1 MRRPGGG
8 PARDI
13 NPRMPTA
20 PRPLRDGSLAE
31 QLGVTRVARLTGLDR
46 TGVEVA
52 SAVRPGAHVLQVT
65 NGKGPSFEEAVAGA
79 LLEAAE
85 LWAAEHARVD
95 AWDDAAA
102 LVDRYGAD
110 SIVPPEALAPERAEP
125 GWASLRLAWRAG
137 QELLGGDLAF
147 VPACA
152 VHCPPAGG
160 PLLGPAVVPWT
171 SNGMGAHEDRAAALL
186 HALLEVVERDLL
198 ARALP
203 EGFTEETLAARL
215 LDRRSLAR
223 AAPRT
228 GALTARLE
236 ERGFEVHLLDA
247 SSHDSD
253 GGAAL
258 PCAAAVLVDHALGP
272 VPLSAGY
279 ACRLGRDDAL
289 LAALLEAAQ
298 SRATEIHGAR
308 EDVARPRGREHAAR
322 REPPG
327 LGRSEGWAEEDDEVV
342 LAGAG
347 HRSSEQ
353 AKPGT
358 STFSTCTPAGASSA
372 TATARATPARRRRE
386 SRARTP
392 AAAPPSREVRTSG
405 MRPASRRGRVAASS
419 AARPVA
425 AWRSPSATS
434 SRAPWISV
442 ARDCAASRSA
452 ARSASSRP
460 RRQA

>member
-52 SAVRPGAHVLQVT
+52 SAIRPGAHVLQVT
-65 NGKGPSFEEAVAGA
+65 NGKGASFADATAGA
-79 LLEAAE
+79 LLEATE
-85 LWAAEHARVD
+85 LWAAERAVVD
-95 AWDDAAA
+95 VWDSAAGLA
-102 LVDRYGAD
+102 TRHGAGVL
-110 SIVPPEALAPERAEP
+110 VPPDALAPGEAEP
-125 GWASLRLAWRAG
+125 GWASLRLGWRAG
-137 QELLGGDLAF
+137 QDLLGGDLAF

-160 PLLGPAVVPWT
+160 PLLGPALVPWT
-171 SNGMGAHEDRAAALL
+171 SNGMGAHEDLAAALL
-186 HALLEVVERDLL
+186 HALLEVTERDLL

-203 EGFTEETLAARL
+203 EGFTEEALAARL

-223 AAPRT
+223 AAPRA
-228 GALTARLE
+228 GALAVRLE
-236 ERGFEVHLLDA
+236 ERGFGVHLLDA
-247 SSHDSD
+247 SGDESS

-308 EDVARPRGREHAAR
+308 EDVALGDRHAAA
-322 REPPG
+322 G
-327 LGRSEGWAEEDDEVV
+327 LAAL
-342 LAGAG
+342 LA
-347 HRSSEQ
+347 
-353 AKPGT
+353 
-358 STFSTCTPAGASSA
+358 A
-372 TATARATPARRRRE
+372 T
-386 SRARTP
+386 
-392 AAAPPSREVRTSG
+392 
-405 MRPASRRGRVAASS
+405 
-419 AARPVA
+419 
-425 AWRSPSATS
+425 
-434 SRAPWISV
+434 
-442 ARDCAASRSA
+442 
-452 ARSASSRP
+452 RP
-460 RRQA
+460 RRDAGRMPEGRTSREGGAAAGARAVLSRLRRAAVERAVAVALDAPAGVHVVKVLVPGFACSELL